1 MYSTV
6 CQQTLRQEIKFSGVG
21 LHTGETVNVKL
32 IPAVVDTGI
41 KFVFVNNDF
50 AEVQASLMNVKST
63 MYATAIENNY
73 NSVSTIEHLLA
84 ALFVHHVDN
93 CIIQIDGPEVPLMDG
108 CAAFFSRCIIKVGT
122 AEQAQNAEVFYLP
135 DAEFEYNNSR
145 IITKTNDKILR
156 MTAEVDFKNMS
167 QTTRFE
173 IDQVTFHNK
182 IARSKTFVH
191 KNDINKLKKMGLIKG
206 GSLDN
211 AVVLSDS
218 GIINP
223 YNAVFDDDFARHKII
238 DMLGDFSL
246 CGKRLLGEIYVY
258 KPGHTVNI
266 HFMKKLM
273 DRYYNE
279 PKR

>member
-1 MYSTV
+1 MYITPN
-6 CQQTLRQEIKFSGVG
+6 QQTLRKEIKFSGVG

-41 KFVFVNNDF
+41 KFVFTNNDF
-50 AEVQASLMNVKST
+50 AEVPATLMNVKST
-63 MYATAIENNY
+63 MYATAIEHNF

-84 ALFVHHVDN
+84 ALFVHQVDN
-93 CIIQIDGPEVPLMDG
+93 CIINIDGPEVPLMDG
-108 CAAFFSRCIIKVGT
+108 CAAFFSRCIINAGIS
-122 AEQAQNAEVFYLP
+122 EQAQKADVFYLP
-135 DAEFEYNNSR
+135 DARFEYNNSY
-145 IITKTNDKILR
+145 IITKANDNSLR
-156 MTAEVDFKNMS
+156 ITADIEFENMK
-167 QTTRFE
+167 QTAGFE

-182 IARSKTFVH
+182 IARSKTFVQKH
-191 KNDINKLKKMGLIKG
+191 NINKLKKMGLIKG

-211 AVVLSDS
+211 AVVLGDD

-223 YNAVFDDDFARHKII
+223 YNAVFDDDFARHKIL

-246 CGKRLLGEIYVY
+246 CRKRLLGEVYVH

-279 PKR
+279 TKR